1 MCAYHANISSNAFI
15 QHIICLQYIHVC
27 LPVPKYFVALQSHGL
42 LSGRS
47 CVSIGQLLSHC
58 IYPIA
63 RRSLFTPRLGH
74 GLMELVIWTV
84 PICGPQL
91 QVIPAI
97 TTPRHFPQQPIATSK
112 ALDIGAQPNLNSCR
126 KRWRNPLT
134 CSSTPNVWRALQ
146 HETALLTEQ
155 FDPNYI
161 HEEYDISAFQPL
173 LARMCN
179 FRLALCNV
187 RPIIFRRS
195 TVHGLACNQLTRLI
209 PTLPCPQTM
218 LRTWSSWRCLVEKVR
233 LDLLVGIIH
242 PTLPNSNFEVR
253 HSCTLALWWR
263 LGH

>member
-112 ALDIGAQPNLNSCR
+112 ALDIGAQPQSQLMQKTMTKPINLQL
-126 KRWRNPLT
+126 NPQCLESLAT
-134 CSSTPNVWRALQ
+134 WDSP
-146 HETALLTEQ
+146 
-155 FDPNYI
+155 FD
-161 HEEYDISAFQPL
+161 
-173 LARMCN
+173 
-179 FRLALCNV
+179 
-187 RPIIFRRS
+187 
-195 TVHGLACNQLTRLI
+195 
-209 PTLPCPQTM
+209 
-218 LRTWSSWRCLVEKVR
+218 RTIW
-233 LDLLVGIIH
+233 
-242 PTLPNSNFEVR
+242 P
-253 HSCTLALWWR
+253 
-263 LGH
+263 